1 MHTISLKTDDGFF
14 ELLEDMVKKLG
25 TTKSD
30 LIRRAVLSYKES
42 LEREILKEQIKKASM
57 LTRDDSIKISEEFDE
72 VNSDGLKSV

>member
-57 LTRDDSIKISEEFDE
+57 LTRSESIKISEEFDE
-72 VNSDGLKSV
+72 VNGDGLKSV